1 VKKLFGFLIILL
13 LFAGVFLLE
22 ATEVTPL
29 KTSTVP
35 ATTIYWSKGTFHDEH
50 YNDTLILLS
59 DRDFSTSGE
68 STAVFVSSLDCTGI
82 LSATVLDDSSVIIK
96 SDTDTDST
104 KSFWYLIY
112 NKVQ

>member
-1 VKKLFGFLIILL
+1 MILL
-13 LFAGVFLLE
+13 FIGGVFLLE

-35 ATTIYWSKGTFHDEH
+35 ATTVYWGKGTFHDTH
-50 YNDTLILLS
+50 YNDTLILSS
-59 DRDFSTSGE
+59 DRDFATSGE
-68 STAVFVSSLDCTGI
+68 STAVLVGSIDCTGN

-112 NKVQ
+112 NKAQ